1 MLENVEKTQRTVTGV
16 DRMRSGTRTGA
27 IHQLNDIGMSRTA
40 YALYSI
46 LQELSGGSGSK
57 GKGYVYA
64 SRETLAEYLHCSD
77 RTARKAIRE
86 LESLGLIRDVRMGQ
100 GLNNRIYLLDENGN
114 GDDNGGGGG
123 RRGGGRGG
131 KNGSNGT
138 NSSGSKGSDN
148 GTNSSP
154 RGSGFHSRT
163 ENNGTFHTNSLEINY
178 YDISSIQQ
186 KTAPRGLMEG
196 DNLAAY
202 TAAVTATIERAK
214 ASAAATAAGTAT
226 GQNQKQE
233 HEYEQRQKPETQ
245 PERRKTA
252 PTPKQPRADRKA
264 RKAAARAKYAALL
277 RQRLTLTAEEAVL
290 DADGSLERMAGA
302 TVEML
307 ADVLARGANIK
318 VSGSYLSID
327 DYWREVQSLTVDGL
341 TCVMDRVEAV
351 RISEGIRNYTG
362 YLCTALYNECA
373 FRRLSGQLS
382 GVVA

>member
-1 MLENVEKTQRTVTGV
+1 M
-16 DRMRSGTRTGA
+16 RTGA
-27 IHQLNDIGMSRTA
+27 IYQLNNIGMSRTA

-46 LQELSGGSGSK
+46 LRELNSGTGSRER
-57 GKGYVYA
+57 GYVYA
-64 SRETLAEYLHCSD
+64 SRETLAEYLRCSD
-77 RTARKAIRE
+77 RSVRKVVRE
-86 LESLGLIRDVRMGQ
+86 LESLGLIRDVRMGR
-100 GLNNRIYLLDENGN
+100 GLNNRIYLLDENVTGN
-114 GDDNGGGGG
+114 
-123 RRGGGRGG
+123 
-131 KNGSNGT
+131 
-138 NSSGSKGSDN
+138 NSRNSD
-148 GTNSSP
+148 SP
-154 RGSGFHSRT
+154 RGDNVHSRT
-163 ENNGTFHTNSLEINY
+163 EKSDTSHNNTIELNS
-178 YDISSIQQ
+178 YDVSSIQQ
-186 KTAPRGLMEG
+186 KTAPSGLMEG
-196 DNLAAY
+196 GKLAAY

-233 HEYEQRQKPETQ
+233 HEYEQHQKPENKPQKQ

-362 YLCTALYNECA
+362 YLCAALYNECA